1 MNPFWLMARVAGVA
15 FIAAAGVNVLIKQL
29 APKSSDL
36 VAGTIHFRKG
46 IEEIQKGFST
56 ILFGTEE
63 ASPEHAKEA
72 REARRIVIE

>member
-15 FIAAAGVNVLIKQL
+15 FLAAAGVNVLMKQVM
-29 APKSSDL
+29 PKSSDI
-36 VAGTIHFRKG
+36 VTGTIHFRKG
-46 IEEIQKGFST
+46 IEEFQKGFTT

-63 ASPEHAKEA
+63 SSPEQAKQA